1 MKYFSIPKILLIFI
15 LAFST
20 NHIHSQSREHRIE
33 LKTSITK
40 FLDEKKYSD
49 SIPLLEE
56 FTSLYPEEIL
66 YSLYLAKSYLYRE
79 DLAVKQPEF
88 FEIQKVRSNY
98 HKSLN
103 LFTEKILALEQ
114 KTPNDKI
121 LGEFYFLLGT
131 TEMLLGYDWRA
142 ISKFKKSITYEY
154 EKRNCYYNI
163 GMIYERQGFKKESD
177 YSFQQYNQLDKIE
190 KESGSSERKN

>member
-1 MKYFSIPKILLIFI
+1 MELKSSIAKIL
-15 LAFST
+15 
-20 NHIHSQSREHRIE
+20 N
-33 LKTSITK
+33 
-40 FLDEKKYSD
+40 EKKYSD
-49 SIPLLEE
+49 SILLLEE
-56 FTSLYPEEIL
+56 FTALYPEEIL

-79 DLAVKQPEF
+79 DLVVQRPDF
-88 FEIQKVRSNY
+88 YEIQKVRSNY

-103 LFTEKILALEQ
+103 LFTEKIIFLEQ

-121 LGEFYFLLGT
+121 LGEFYFLLGS

-142 ISKFKKSITYEY
+142 ITKFKKSISYDF

-177 YSFQQYNQLDKIE
+177 HNFQIYNQLGRLE
-190 KESGSSERKN
+190 QESGLNEGKN